1 MTAKELIAKLQALP
15 PETPILVEGYE
26 TGFDDIVEL
35 GLEKVVRYRRAQEWD
50 GEYQTPEHFSNS
62 ETGVL
67 QAAVIRGRRGNRR

>member
-1 MTAKELIAKLQALP
+1 MNAKELIAKLQALP

-35 GLEKVVRYRRAQEWD
+35 GQEKVVRYRRAQEWD
-50 GEYQTPEHFSNS
+50 GEYQTPEQFSNS

-67 QAAVIRGRRGNRR
+67 QASVIRGRRGNRR